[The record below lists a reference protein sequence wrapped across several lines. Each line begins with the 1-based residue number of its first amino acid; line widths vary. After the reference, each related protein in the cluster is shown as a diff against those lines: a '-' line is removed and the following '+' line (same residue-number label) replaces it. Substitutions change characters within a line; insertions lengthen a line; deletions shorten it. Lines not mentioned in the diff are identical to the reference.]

1 MQNDMLTILN
11 EQLTIQKDLIL
22 LTSIHRSP
30 GMKGIPTAIEIISN
44 KNKLAEGDRAEISST
59 FNFLTDPDCQVFLF

>member
-1 MQNDMLTILN
+1 
-11 EQLTIQKDLIL
+11 
-22 LTSIHRSP
+22 
-30 GMKGIPTAIEIISN
+30 MKGIPTAIEIISN